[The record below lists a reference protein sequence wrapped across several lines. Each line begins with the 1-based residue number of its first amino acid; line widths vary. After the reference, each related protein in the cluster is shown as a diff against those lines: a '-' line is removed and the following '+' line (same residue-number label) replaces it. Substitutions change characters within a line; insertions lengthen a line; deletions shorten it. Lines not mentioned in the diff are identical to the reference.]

1 VFKLSENPKFKRHM
15 GVLGA
20 TNVGIGAMMGSGI
33 FILSGVVAGVV
44 GPALFIAYLLS
55 GFITLFTAINYSEL
69 VASIPKQG
77 GGYTFVHD
85 IIGGYPSYLTGLFM
99 WAGTAVACSVFAI
112 AFAHSLRIYYPGI
125 DINLVAIILIIVSFF
140 INLMGV
146 EGFGISLAAMN
157 ITELATLAF
166 FVLIGAFR
174 VDPANFNPILPPGET
189 WTSLISAISLL
200 YLAYVG
206 FELITTA
213 SEEIKNPPKVIPK
226 AILLTLLITT
236 AFYTL
241 DALILVGVTNWT
253 NIAGSTTA
261 IVDVYKMMIGDW
273 GLFLGVLGTVMA
285 SVSALNATMM
295 ASGRILYAMSR
306 DGFFPKKISSVHKR
320 FRTPHVALAITA
332 VMIATFTLTGHVEM
346 VAGMSD
352 FGYLMGLTLI
362 NLSVIWLHRKG
373 LYVPGTFKAPLYPL
387 FPIIGALS
395 TLLIAPS
402 LPFSAVQLGLI
413 YTIIGTIVYFAYA
426 RGKHHSNQV
435 EKNANSIDFPEEMQE

>member
-1 VFKLSENPKFKRHM
+1 M

-55 GFITLFTAINYSEL
+55 GFITLFTAVNYSEL

-99 WAGTAVACSVFAI
+99 WAGTAVACSVFSI
-112 AFAHSLRIYYPGI
+112 AFAHSLRVYYPSI
-125 DINLVAIILIIVSFF
+125 DINIVAIILIIISFF
-140 INLMGV
+140 INLVGV
-146 EGFGISLAAMN
+146 EGFGISLAALN
-157 ITELATLAF
+157 ITELATLAL
-166 FVLIGAFR
+166 FVIVGAFQ
-174 VDPANFNPILPPGET
+174 VDPANFDPILPPGQT
-189 WTSLISAISLL
+189 WTSLISAVSLL

-236 AFYTL
+236 TFYTL
-241 DALILVGVTNWT
+241 DALILVGVTNWQ

-261 IVDVYKMMIGDW
+261 IVDVYNIMLGEW
-273 GLFLGVLGTVMA
+273 GTFLGVLGTIMA

-306 DGFFPKKISSVHKR
+306 DGYFPKKISSVHMK
-320 FRTPHVALAITA
+320 FRTPHIALSITA
-332 VMIATFTLTGHVEM
+332 VMIAIFTLTGHIEM
-346 VAGMSD
+346 IAGMSD
-352 FGYLMGLTLI
+352 FGYLMGLTFI
-362 NLSVIWLHRKG
+362 NLSVIWLHRKR

-402 LPFSAVQLGLI
+402 LPFSAVQLGLL
-413 YTIIGTIVYFAYA
+413 YTILGTIVYFVYS
-426 RGKHHSNQV
+426 RRNHHEHQIKKKNSNAIV
-435 EKNANSIDFPEEMQE
+435 IPEELQE